1 MDGAF
6 IDNEILIAAV
16 QHRLPLWMASH
27 RQHKDKIVKAAMWRE
42 VAAAV
47 LPNVNI
53 GGKRRRSLYRSAGSR
68 LRDKFRRLFVANK
81 KAKSGAGLDDV
92 ECITITWPYFQLLYF
107 LKDTMQTRA
116 TSGNY
121 VSPAS
126 LQSTSSLFCSPGA
139 PVRPASQVQAGRQP
153 PRPDSPT
160 TRIGMNVQELLQDMV
175 QFEDQCLELSEA
187 SAHSDDGASGPPGVV
202 CPYTRSVIEAFLL
215 TRQENRANPPN
226 GEAAAARRTCFLFF
240 MSSMRSTSV
249 EVKTVDI
256 PAGNCRHRRHGCE
269 KRTGK
274 ASLKSQTHVH
284 PSTGAHMENE
294 QKLARRADVD
304 VDDTR
309 IQSTLLA

>member
-53 GGKRRRSLYRSAGSR
+53 GDVRRSLYRSAGSR
-68 LRDKFRRLFVANK
+68 FATSFRRLFVANK

-116 TSGNY
+116 RAVLQLSCEEQATDGAFIDNEILIAA
-121 VSPAS
+121 VQHRLPLWIAS
-126 LQSTSSLFCSPGA
+126 HRQHKDEIVKAAMWREVAAAVLPNVNIDDAAELVQKRWKSLRDKFW
-139 PVRPASQVQAGRQP
+139 RLF
-153 PRPDSPT
+153 
-160 TRIGMNVQELLQDMV
+160 ELLQDMV

-215 TRQENRANPPN
+215 TRQENRANPPT
-226 GEAAAARRTCFLFF
+226 ARL
-240 MSSMRSTSV
+240 
-249 EVKTVDI
+249 
-256 PAGNCRHRRHGCE
+256 P
-269 KRTGK
+269 
-274 ASLKSQTHVH
+274 
-284 PSTGAHMENE
+284 
-294 QKLARRADVD
+294 
-304 VDDTR
+304 
-309 IQSTLLA
+309 LLAYLLPLFYEQHEEHECRSENC